1 MHIQA
6 ISHEKQ
12 HQVGMGAASLVAAC
26 CLGPKT
32 LLALQQNQA
41 TGTAGTATASCFF
54 FSVNQANPAAPSPC
68 QSATPL
74 NTSSTP

>member
-12 HQVGMGAASLVAAC
+12 HQVGMGAASLVAAY

-54 FSVNQANPAAPSPC
+54 LANPAAPSPC